1 MKYLVRFFVI
11 ISITFC
17 TISSAEENLS
27 IVYINMEKVMKESM
41 AGKSLIEQLDKIHKV
56 NIEEFKMVEQKLK
69 EEEESIL
76 SQKNILSKEEFDKK
90 VNLLKKKIN
99 DYKSNRK
106 KKIDSVSKRKIDATA
121 KLLEVINPVLTDY
134 SIKNEISIILRKK
147 DIVIAKSSLDITPD
161 IIKIVNSKVKEIN
174 LK

>member
-106 KKIDSVSKRKIDATA
+106 KKLIQFPRE
-121 KLLEVINPVLTDY
+121 KLMLLLSY
-134 SIKNEISIILRKK
+134 
-147 DIVIAKSSLDITPD
+147 
-161 IIKIVNSKVKEIN
+161 
-174 LK
+174 